1 MVIYDR
7 TRRADHKYKNV
18 DEKLT
23 VLALL
28 STFRKPL
35 AAHPA
40 RLSISTH
47 FLSIANFRQP
57 LTGISTGLAGSPA
70 PTREAMHL
78 QAHPQTIIV
87 DQIVDHFLP
96 LDMNDEA
103 QLTFVLG
110 T

>member
-1 MVIYDR
+1 MLIRLGWVSARISWALQISVNR
-7 TRRADHKYKNV
+7 WLEFQRI
-18 DEKLT
+18 
-23 VLALL
+23 LAAL
-28 STFRKPL
+28 STEHSRHKK
-35 AAHPA
+35 
-40 RLSISTH
+40 
-47 FLSIANFRQP
+47 
-57 LTGISTGLAGSPA
+57 GLAGSPA